1 MAYKLKY
8 TGEEIDSLL
17 TQVSEYDG
25 TNSASDSSA
34 RELYMDFTGQGL
46 TDEQKAYNAETFT
59 LLQTQG
65 FSMYVAYGGM
75 VAYPINSAG
84 TYQPGDESIKLQ
96 YTMHNTDLSALM
108 IGDFTLTQDGT
119 VTVSP
124 TTLEYKLTP
133 HIEGNTIIVRN
144 LKSNVIDI
152 TYNIETYEITEKGVN
167 GEGPLPML
175 FYNNFGLLTFVYEGE
190 WDFADNTKQ
199 YKQFTSDVFIV
210 NGGLL
215 QIKVALY
222 EDGTFYEHRE
232 TINIPAQ

>member
-25 TNSASDSSA
+25 TNSASGSSV
-34 RELYMDFTGQGL
+34 RELYIDMTGQGL

-84 TYQPGDESIKLQ
+84 TYRPGDESMKLQ
-96 YTMHNTDLSALM
+96 YTIHDTDLSALM

-119 VTVSP
+119 VTISP
-124 TTLEYKLTP
+124 TLLEYKLTP

-144 LKSNVIDI
+144 LTSNPVDI
-152 TYNIETYEITEKGVN
+152 SYNIETYEMTAKGVN

-175 FYNNFGLLTFVYEGE
+175 FYDNLGFLTFVYEGE

-199 YKQFTSDVFIV
+199 YKQFVSDVSIV
-210 NGGLL
+210 DGGLI

-232 TINIPAQ
+232 IITIPAQ